1 MSCIT
6 FLRRL
11 LVQEKRLLSTNVL
24 SGSFLPYL
32 RSNKD
37 AGVAL
42 AKWEVEVEQ
51 RKIEFRERLVAGR
64 AERYYG
70 S

>member
-1 MSCIT
+1 MSCII

-32 RSNKD
+32 RSKKD

>member
-1 MSCIT
+1 MSCII
-6 FLRRL
+6 FLRRIS
-11 LVQEKRLLSTNVL
+11 VQEKKLLSTSVL
-24 SGSFLPYL
+24 SGSFLPYR

-51 RKIEFRERLVAGR
+51 RKENSGR
-64 AERYYG
+64 VW
-70 S
+70 

>member
-1 MSCIT
+1 MSCII

-64 AERYYG
+64 AERCYG

>member
-1 MSCIT
+1 MSCII